1 MLHILRIVLRT
12 PAVTVCTTLTRRT
25 FLSQA
30 YYCNEV
36 WEHRLRSPIIS
47 KVNVNELYQDIDLR
61 YHRSGQISPVDVDI
75 FVNAAKKDSS
85 IEDIIDL
92 VHRLRLSGLACSTLD
107 STSHAVIRL
116 LMQHKK
122 FHRLRLSGL
131 ACSTLDST
139 SHAVIR
145 LLMQHKKYE
154 DLLKLL
160 NDPLN
165 YGIFLDYYSL
175 NLLMD
180 TFYKNEDF
188 VSGARVASHLML
200 QEEQDN
206 PLTVAMALLHCFKYL
221 NDPKDW
227 PKELQQEEPEDE
239 IKIRV
244 KYLRNP
250 YFDEHFDLSD
260 PKQIVGK
267 TLWFLTKGKD
277 DILHISLCIL
287 GLELF
292 GKTKEAEEILKKCI
306 SNNKKLYMDVLQLLP
321 DDNIIRNTAT
331 NLLESAN
338 VYMDVLQ
345 LLPDDNIIRNTATNL
360 LESANVE
367 QLLVDNVNNMER
379 NIAEKDVSEQCEKYL
394 KWEETRKL
402 ALEEQHKKLLVQKK
416 LANIEDIQKQLKDR
430 ETKLWFFEKEESIN
444 LGIQGKKV
452 YYPKQ
457 YFGRKKKPKKI
468 DEKYIPPEIK

>member
-12 PAVTVCTTLTRRT
+12 PAVTVCTSLTRRT

-92 VHRLRLSGLACSTLD
+92 V
-107 STSHAVIRL
+107 
-116 LMQHKK
+116 
-122 FHRLRLSGL
+122 HRLRLSGL

-338 VYMDVLQ
+338 V
-345 LLPDDNIIRNTATNL
+345 
-360 LESANVE
+360 E

>member
-12 PAVTVCTTLTRRT
+12 PAVTVCTSLTRRT

-92 VHRLRLSGLACSTLD
+92 V
-107 STSHAVIRL
+107 
-116 LMQHKK
+116 
-122 FHRLRLSGL
+122 HRLRLSGL

-306 SNNKKLYMDVLQLLP
+306 NNNKKL
-321 DDNIIRNTAT
+321 
-331 NLLESAN
+331 
-338 VYMDVLQ
+338 YMDVLQ

>member
-92 VHRLRLSGLACSTLD
+92 V
-107 STSHAVIRL
+107 
-116 LMQHKK
+116 
-122 FHRLRLSGL
+122 HRLRLSGL

-338 VYMDVLQ
+338 V
-345 LLPDDNIIRNTATNL
+345 
-360 LESANVE
+360 E